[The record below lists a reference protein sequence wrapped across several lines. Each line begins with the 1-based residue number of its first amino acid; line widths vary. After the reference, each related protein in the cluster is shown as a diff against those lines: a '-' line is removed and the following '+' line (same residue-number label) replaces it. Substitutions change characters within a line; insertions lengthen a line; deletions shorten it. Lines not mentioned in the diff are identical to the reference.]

1 MQEARAVAEARRDL
15 LRIADRLSHSLQEH
29 VVRGIHLD
37 VGQDTEIVPRLQAV
51 QVRLE
56 IP

>member
-1 MQEARAVAEARRDL
+1 
-15 LRIADRLSHSLQEH
+15 

-51 QVRLE
+51 QVCLE
-56 IP
+56 IPD